1 MKGEPSVAPPG
12 LYAPP
17 LHLCSTFAP
26 PLGGWGG
33 ANQRLQ
39 ADRCSLGGGKGRPSL
54 RAQST
59 GRNIVGVRDLPLTA
73 ARRAEILD
81 AVKAGLARG
90 TPLTVI
96 TEALQLPNSTVDSW
110 KADPEVAE
118 AVRVARDLGYD
129 WIAHECLAIIDD
141 TSGDVIYDNDGN
153 PHPNGAN
160 VLRAKARVETRL
172 KLLARWDPKRY
183 AESRRVEL
191 DVDVKSTVKHV
202 VDSRSLTDAG
212 RAALRQLLAEAQA
225 QGLLPPPASPDD
237 HDVIEGQIVNYH
249 SGIAGAEGES
259 EGSADEDA

>member
-1 MKGEPSVAPPG
+1 VS
-12 LYAPP
+12 
-17 LHLCSTFAP
+17 H
-26 PLGGWGG
+26 
-33 ANQRLQ
+33 
-39 ADRCSLGGGKGRPSL
+39 
-54 RAQST
+54 
-59 GRNIVGVRDLPLTA
+59 PLTA

-96 TEALQLPNSTVDSW
+96 CEALVVPQQTVDSW

-249 SGIAGAEGES
+249 SGIEGAEGE
-259 EGSADEDA
+259 ADDDGA